1 MSVYKRYFRVTSGPM
16 IAEIDRLFDLR
27 IAAGTLYK
35 QLADKYGAEE
45 ANVYDRSGTFAGFVF
60 KVPPDN
66 NVYRRD
72 AKTRLWLPRKNVP
85 AGKDIWAE
93 IKQLPTPEPIENAM
107 KLAGLTPGLPML
119 TDGGRWYAP
128 TIWGYGA
135 PRNIWFVSVP
145 WLDVDPDKIAAY
157 QVEKAEGKC
166 FDRDLDS
173 LTWEPPT
180 EWEEVKRWQIEKEDE
195 EIKASKVD

>member
-1 MSVYKRYFRVTSGPM
+1 MTSGP
-16 IAEIDRLFDLR
+16 IITEIDRLFDLR

-45 ANVYDRSGTFAGFVF
+45 ANVYDRTGTFAGFVF
-60 KVPPDN
+60 KVPPDK
-66 NVYRRD
+66 NVYRCD
-72 AKTRLWLPRKNVP
+72 AKTLLWLPRKNVP
-85 AGKDIWAE
+85 AGKAIWAE

-119 TDGGRWYAP
+119 TDAGRWYAP

-157 QVEKAEGKC
+157 EAEKAEGKC
-166 FDRDLDS
+166 FDQDLEA
-173 LTWEPPT
+173 LTWQPPV

-195 EIKASKVD
+195 EIKASKPD

>member
-27 IAAGTLYK
+27 IAAATMYK

-45 ANVYDRSGTFAGFVF
+45 ANVYDRSGTFAGFAF
-60 KVPPDN
+60 KVPPDK

-119 TDGGRWYAP
+119 TDAGRWYAP

-145 WLDVDPDKIAAY
+145 WKDVDPDKLAAY
-157 QVEKAEGKC
+157 HLDDGR
-166 FDRDLDS
+166 FDRDLEALS
-173 LTWEPPT
+173 WQPPE
-180 EWEEVKRWQIEKEDE
+180 EWVEVKRWQIEKEDE
-195 EIKASKVD
+195 EIKASKPD